1 MAARAVS
8 DKSLPANFLDT
19 ARQRFAERL
28 DAWYSEARDDYDFMA
43 GRQWETD
50 DAAELD
56 AEDRPALTFNYSE
69 KMVDAV
75 IGAEVNNR
83 QEVVF
88 RPRGMED
95 AAAAEAYTEAA
106 RWARE
111 LSNAEHEESDAL
123 RDMLICGIGWTE
135 TRVDYTQDA
144 DGRISIERI
153 DPLEMDWDR
162 AATRPGLT
170 DRRWQCRTWWADL
183 SAAQRAWPKFDFTQ
197 TGTGRDDAHRNA
209 GVHTRREGRA
219 YSRSDRAGTDDEI
232 DRSDQVL
239 IRHYQCYVIEPYYRV
254 AHNDKLVDIDA
265 AEFKR
270 IKRQLDAANISYAQ
284 QNRRVYYRAFF
295 CGDELLDGGLSP
307 CQDGFS
313 FTPITG
319 KRDRNSISWY
329 GMTRVMKDPQ
339 RWANK
344 WLSQAVYILN
354 ANAKGGLLAE
364 TDAFVDPRKAE
375 SEWARP
381 DSITLLQPGGL
392 EKVKEKV
399 PAPYPAGFDRLMSF
413 ALESLPMVTGIN
425 LEALGLANREQAGVL
440 ESQRKQAAYGILA
453 PFFDSMRLY
462 RREQG
467 RTLLYYLRKY
477 IADGRWIRL
486 LGQGAAPAVQLNK
499 LDDSV
504 SFDIIV
510 DQAPTAPDVKQR
522 TWESLIQIL
531 PAMMK
536 AGIPIPPDLLDYTP
550 LPTQLAQS
558 WKQFIQQSQGQASP
572 EQMAKAQEEMQRLT
586 EENQQLQR
594 ALKDKSQELQIKA
607 AESEAELALKEKEL
621 QAKLALQQAEMTGK
635 LQLQEREMQ
644 NQAALA
650 SFQAET
656 GAALEGQKND
666 RNFALQADKIKG
678 DRKLAAYKLDI
689 TSPDMEDDPVVLVQA
704 LEKLQESQTEAQRLV
719 QEQSAVLAQL
729 QHTLQQLVQIA
740 GAPKTVAMPDGRQ
753 ITIQPGGQPP
763 APGAPQQ

>member
-1 MAARAVS
+1 MAAKPPASKPLPS
-8 DKSLPANFLDT
+8 DFLET
-19 ARQRFAERL
+19 ARQRFADRL
-28 DAWYSEARDDYDFMA
+28 DTWYSSARDDYDFMA
-43 GRQWETD
+43 GRQWAID
-50 DAAELD
+50 DEAELIS
-56 AEDRPALTFNYSE
+56 EDRPALTFNYSE

-95 AAAAEAYTEAA
+95 AGGAEAYTEAA

-123 RDMLICGIGWTE
+123 RDMLTCGVGWVE
-135 TRVDYTQDA
+135 TRVDHTIDP
-144 DGRISIERI
+144 DGRIVIERI

-162 AATRPGLT
+162 AATRPGLV

-197 TGTGRDDAHRNA
+197 TGTGRDDAYRNA
-209 GVHTRREGRA
+209 GVTLHREGRA
-219 YSRSDRAGTDDEI
+219 YSRGDKAAVDEDI

-239 IRHYQCYVIEPYYRV
+239 IRHYQTYSIEPYYRV
-254 AHNDKLVDIDA
+254 AAGEQLIELDEPA
-265 AEFKR
+265 FKR
-270 IKRQLDAANISYAQ
+270 VRKQLDAEGIQYAR
-284 QNRRVYYRAFF
+284 QNKRVYYRAFF
-295 CGDELLDGGLSP
+295 CGDALLDGGPSP
-307 CQDGFS
+307 CQDGFT

-329 GMTRVMKDPQ
+329 GLTRVMKDPQ

-375 SEWARP
+375 AEWARP
-381 DSITLLQPGGL
+381 DSITLLQSGGL

-453 PFFDSMRLY
+453 PYFDSMRLY

-467 RTLLYYLRKY
+467 RTLLYYLRHY

-486 LGQGAAPAVQLNK
+486 LGDAAKPAIQLNK
-499 LDDSV
+499 LPDNIA
-504 SFDIIV
+504 FDIIV

-522 TWESLIQIL
+522 TWESLIQL
-531 PAMMK
+531 VPALLK
-536 AGIPIPPDLLDYTP
+536 AGVPIPPDILDYTP
-550 LPTQLAQS
+550 LPVQLAQS
-558 WKQFIQQSQGQASP
+558 WKQYVQQAQGQASP
-572 EQMAKAQEEMQRLT
+572 EQQQKMQEEQQKLT
-586 EENQQLQR
+586 EENHQLKMQLR
-594 ALKDKSQELQIKA
+594 DKSQELQLKA
-607 AESEAELALKEKEL
+607 AETEAELSLKEKEL
-621 QAKLALQQAEMTGK
+621 QAKLAMQQAEMTGQ
-635 LQLQEREMQ
+635 LQLKQRELEMQTALSSFEAETTAGLEREKTTKQLSLQEDKVKGERKIKAMSAGLSSSGSDEDVGLVSDTVQ
-644 NQAALA
+644 KIADSQQQVEQALTTQ
-650 SFQAET
+650 SD
-656 GAALEGQKND
+656 ALEQLN
-666 RNFALQADKIKG
+666 A
-678 DRKLAAYKLDI
+678 
-689 TSPDMEDDPVVLVQA
+689 T
-704 LEKLQESQTEAQRLV
+704 LEKLLGVAT
-719 QEQSAVLAQL
+719 
-729 QHTLQQLVQIA
+729 
-740 GAPKTVAMPDGRQ
+740 APKTATMPDGRR
-753 ITIQPGGQPP
+753 ITIAPNTGPQPLQ
-763 APGAPQQ
+763 

>member
-1 MAARAVS
+1 MAARPAS
-8 DKSLPANFLDT
+8 PKSLPTNFLET
-19 ARQRFAERL
+19 ARQRFADRL
-28 DAWYSEARDDYDFMA
+28 DSWYSQARDDYDFIS
-43 GRQWETD
+43 GRQWEID
-50 DAAELD
+50 DATELE

-69 KMVDAV
+69 KMVDAI

-95 AAAAEAYTEAA
+95 AAGAEAYTEAA

-135 TRVDYTQDA
+135 TRVDYTTDP
-144 DGRISIERI
+144 DGRITIERI

-162 AATRPGLT
+162 AATRPGLV

-197 TGTGRDDAHRNA
+197 VGIGLDDPAHNV
-209 GVHTRREGRA
+209 GVTLRREGRA
-219 YSRSDRAGTDDEI
+219 YDRGDKSTVDEDI

-239 IRHYQCYVIEPYYRV
+239 IRHYQTYEIEPYYRV
-254 AHNDKLVDIDA
+254 AAGDQLVELD
-265 AEFKR
+265 EPTFKR
-270 IKRQLDAANISYAQ
+270 AKRDLDANGIRYAK

-295 CGDELLDGGLSP
+295 CGDALLDGGLSP
-307 CQDGFS
+307 CQDGFT

-319 KRDRNSISWY
+319 KRDRNTISWY
-329 GMTRVMKDPQ
+329 GVTRVMKDPQ

-364 TDAFVDPRKAE
+364 TDAFVDPKKAE
-375 SEWARP
+375 AEWARP

-399 PAPYPAGFDRLMSF
+399 PAPYPSGFDRLMSF

-467 RTLLYYLRKY
+467 RILLSYLRHY

-486 LGQGAAPAVQLNK
+486 LGKGADAAIQLNK
-499 LDDSV
+499 LPDSV

-522 TWESLIQIL
+522 TWESLVQLI
-531 PAMMK
+531 PALLK
-536 AGIPIPPDLLDYTP
+536 AGVPLPPDILDYTP

-558 WKQFIQQSQGQASP
+558 WKQFVQQSQGQASP
-572 EQMAKAQEEMQRLT
+572 EQLQQMQEQMQKLQ
-586 EENQQLQR
+586 EENQKLQL
-594 ALKDKSQELQIKA
+594 ALKDKSQEIQLKA
-607 AESEAELALKEKEL
+607 AETEAELALKEKEL
-621 QAKLALQQAEMTGK
+621 QAKLAMQEAEMTGQ
-635 LQLQEREMQ
+635 LQLKQRQLEADQALRQMELTTQAQRGDAELALTAHKTQQELSLKDKAVEAEHKINLRKIGLSEASGTLE
-644 NQAALA
+644 QAQTQVKEAVHDLA
-650 SFQAET
+650 
-656 GAALEGQKND
+656 N
-666 RNFALQADKIKG
+666 LQSSLDQLV
-678 DRKLAAYKLDI
+678 KLAG
-689 TSPDMEDDPVVLVQA
+689 S
-704 LEKLQESQTEAQRLV
+704 
-719 QEQSAVLAQL
+719 
-729 QHTLQQLVQIA
+729 
-740 GAPKTVAMPDGRQ
+740 PKTVTMPDGRR
-753 ITIQPGGQPP
+753 ITV
-763 APGAPQQ
+763 APNNAHPSLQ

>member
-43 GRQWETD
+43 GRQWASD

-135 TRVDYTQDA
+135 TRVDYTTDP
-144 DGRISIERI
+144 DGRITIERI

-197 TGTGRDDAHRNA
+197 TGTGRDDAYRNA
-209 GVHTRREGRA
+209 GVSIRREGRA
-219 YSRSDRAGTDDEI
+219 YDRGDKSAVDEDI

-239 IRHYQCYVIEPYYRV
+239 IRHYQCYYIEPYYRV
-254 AHNDKLVDIDA
+254 AAGDQLIELDEA
-265 AEFKR
+265 TFKR
-270 IKRQLDAANISYAQ
+270 AKRQLDAEEIPYAK

-486 LGQGAAPAVQLNK
+486 LGQGADAAIQLNK
-499 LDDSV
+499 LPDSV

-522 TWESLIQIL
+522 TWESLVQLI
-531 PAMMK
+531 PALLK
-536 AGIPIPPDLLDYTP
+536 AGVPLPPDILDYTP

-558 WKQFIQQSQGQASP
+558 WKQFVQQSAGQASP
-572 EQMAKAQEEMQRLT
+572 EQMQQAQEQMQKLQ
-586 EENQQLQR
+586 EENQKLQL
-594 ALKDKSQELQIKA
+594 ALKDKSQELQLKA
-607 AESEAELALKEKEL
+607 AETEAELALKEKEI
-621 QAKLALQQAEMTGK
+621 QAKLAMQEAEMTA
-635 LQLQEREMQ
+635 QLQFKQRELETQ
-644 NQAALA
+644 TALA

-656 GAALEGQKND
+656 STALERDKTTKQL
-666 RNFALQADKIKG
+666 ALQEDKVKGERKIKAMSAG
-678 DRKLAAYKLDI
+678 LSSSGSDDEVGLVSTTVQKIADGQTRVEEALTAQADALDQLNA
-689 TSPDMEDDPVVLVQA
+689 SLRA
-704 LEKLQESQTEAQRLV
+704 LL
-719 QEQSAVLAQL
+719 
-729 QHTLQQLVQIA
+729 HIA
-740 GAPKTVAMPDGRQ
+740 GSPKTATMPDGRQ
-753 ITIQPGGQPP
+753 ITIASNANRPTSLQ
-763 APGAPQQ
+763 